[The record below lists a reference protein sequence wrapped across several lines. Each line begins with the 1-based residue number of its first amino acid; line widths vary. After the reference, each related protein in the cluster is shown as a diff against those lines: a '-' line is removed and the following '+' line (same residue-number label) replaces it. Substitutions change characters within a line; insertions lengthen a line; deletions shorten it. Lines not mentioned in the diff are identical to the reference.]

1 MTEGKTL
8 FVIKKNGETVDAEWL
23 FINHNAFENTLSS
36 LMERLN
42 QLSKPISEDQVIAGI
57 QLSRDLS
64 CELPGSH
71 IKSDSKTEKA
81 VMRYDSV
88 LLSEKRAITEEI
100 GALEE
105 RAHEL
110 QSLLLLHKAV
120 MEGLTDQEKWLA
132 EQYYQEGLSLDVMVH
147 KLEECDIYI
156 SKSTLRRR
164 KIQLIEKAQQLLY
177 ALHYERTERGENL
190 P

>member
-1 MTEGKTL
+1 
-8 FVIKKNGETVDAEWL
+8 
-23 FINHNAFENTLSS
+23 
-36 LMERLN
+36 
-42 QLSKPISEDQVIAGI
+42 
-57 QLSRDLS
+57 
-64 CELPGSH
+64 
-71 IKSDSKTEKA
+71 
-81 VMRYDSV
+81 
-88 LLSEKRAITEEI
+88 
-100 GALEE
+100 
-105 RAHEL
+105 
-110 QSLLLLHKAV
+110 

>member
-71 IKSDSKTEKA
+71 
-81 VMRYDSV
+81 
-88 LLSEKRAITEEI
+88 
-100 GALEE
+100 
-105 RAHEL
+105 
-110 QSLLLLHKAV
+110 
-120 MEGLTDQEKWLA
+120 
-132 EQYYQEGLSLDVMVH
+132 
-147 KLEECDIYI
+147 
-156 SKSTLRRR
+156 
-164 KIQLIEKAQQLLY
+164 
-177 ALHYERTERGENL
+177 
-190 P
+190 